1 MARKTY
7 RLEVKRDARKEL
19 LDLPPKINRQVQET
33 LDRLLNT
40 LNQGRRPQ
48 DVASLKGRD
57 RSYRI
62 DSGEYRVLFEL
73 NDDEAFVVVF
83 RVRHRRD
90 AYRGL

>member
-33 LDRLLNT
+33 IDRLLNT

-62 DSGEYRVLFEL
+62 DSREYRVLFEL
-73 NDDEAFVVVF
+73 NDDEGLVVVF

>member
-1 MARKTY
+1 VARKTY

-33 LDRLLNT
+33 IDRLLNT

>member
-33 LDRLLNT
+33 IDRLLNT